1 MKPTASDV
9 DAASTEWFSSA
20 ERFWGEQREK
30 GPWEEEKT
38 EGRGET

>member
-20 ERFWGEQREK
+20 ERFWGNRGGKDHGMKEIGDRGK
-30 GPWEEEKT
+30 G
-38 EGRGET
+38 